1 MSLDAL
7 LNHQKSQLELLLDI
21 THQELELIV
30 KRQALELPP
39 LTERKQALLIEIQ
52 TTDSQLASHPDRE
65 RLNSDYHDRVTELR
79 ALLQQCQ
86 EQNQVAEQLLEQS
99 LNGIRQLTNILSRL
113 HERQSMTYDQKG
125 HTKGINKGI
134 GFKV

>member
-1 MSLDAL
+1 MPLDVL

-21 THQELELIV
+21 TRQERELIV
-30 KRQALELPP
+30 KRKALELPP
-39 LTERKQALLIEIQ
+39 LTERKQALLLEIQ
-52 TTDSQLASHPDRE
+52 TTDSQLASHPERE
-65 RLNSDYHDRVTELR
+65 RLNGDFNGQVAELR
-79 ALLQQCQ
+79 ELLQQCQ

-99 LNGIRQLTNILSRL
+99 LNSIRQLTNILSRL

-125 HTKGINKGI
+125 HTKGINKGV